1 MVVSHRSLFVVG
13 VLCTLAAA
21 QTTTP
26 SLPLP
31 ASDGW
36 RAEQIHQADSGVWY
50 LHVDK
55 VVADYGQNELIAADD
70 KGRFLLL
77 TVYSGQWTA
86 HSVVAD
92 GQWLAPT
99 RSADVDPRVPG
110 REMYAGGR
118 GGSLHRVTLRPQPF
132 ARFTLES
139 VEIGHAAGEEF
150 HAVVAADLVPGG
162 NDELVAFA
170 ISGAV
175 YQLLPA
181 GDHDAFAMRKIG
193 SVPGRVRDCVVVPG
207 AAGAPAT
214 LFGVSRSGDL
224 LRMRLQGNGA
234 ASPSTLQH
242 DVLLHEDSG
251 LGRIA
256 LAKGRQGVM
265 YATRDDGVV
274 VRVELAADGRVRREA
289 ILACG
294 LGLRGIASGRFFA
307 DDRECVAAYGYD
319 RTVHLVHRRVGAAG
333 DASSWQVETIFQSA
347 QKGHWLAVGELDGR
361 NGTDELVASGFD
373 GQIVLLSRPAGYGV
387 PGLAVAAA
395 ERSPAV
401 ASASGA
407 SPGKAPSVE
416 PAALRVAARVGDRG
430 LAELSPL
437 RYYGGFETKTLA
449 YETLVRIGA
458 DGRLAPGL
466 ASAWRVED
474 GGKTVV
480 LTLRDGA
487 KWHDG
492 TEVTAADVALH
503 CKRWLGLPEHGW
515 LRSARHVE
523 RVRAIG
529 ARELRFELAQ
539 PAALLADLCVI
550 NPAAVQG
557 PGSFGRD
564 GEFVR
569 PIGSGAFAV
578 VGPTA
583 GNAALRYRQV
593 GGEKFVDLVRIEG
606 DALDALMRGEVDAV
620 VGSDLI
626 EIAPARAAA
635 LQKDPRVQV
644 VAGPGSAVWHL
655 ALRHDRGPLAE
666 LVLRQAIAAAVDR
679 EELVRVAAHGFGAP
693 LRGYVAP
700 SIADWPQGAVVSA
713 PTNVPALASPLRL
726 HPGRADSLL
735 VTTLMAQLERAGI
748 PVVVT
753 PAGPG
758 GAGDGD
764 DWDLRL
770 ERTHGVP
777 YDPFGVAE
785 RFGAPAARATESTPT
800 LASRDGELLAAI
812 DALLGATD
820 PATWPQHYARI
831 QARLDALL
839 PIVPLFAPARLA
851 VVRAG
856 LPVPKLDHD
865 LYRLD
870 AEWLIRAR

>member
-1 MVVSHRSLFVVG
+1 MNRASSSFAASL
-13 VLCTLAAA
+13 LLSTLAA

-26 SLPLP
+26 SAPLP
-31 ASDGW
+31 AGDGW

-55 VVADYGQNELIAADD
+55 VVADFGQNEVIAADD

-99 RSADVDPRVPG
+99 RAADVDPRVPG
-110 REMYAGGR
+110 RELYAGGR

-132 ARFTLES
+132 ARFQLDS

-162 NDELVAFA
+162 HDELLAFA
-170 ISGAV
+170 ITGAV
-175 YQLLPA
+175 HQLVPN
-181 GDHDAFAMRKIG
+181 GDGDAFAMRKVG
-193 SVPGRVRDCVVVPG
+193 HVPGRVRDCVVVPG

-214 LFGVSRSGDL
+214 IYGVSRSGDL
-224 LRMRLQGNGA
+224 LRMRLQADGTQPHGA
-234 ASPSTLQH
+234 LHSE
-242 DVLLHEDSG
+242 VLLHEDSG

-256 LAKGRQGVM
+256 LAKGRPGVM
-265 YATRDDGVV
+265 YVTRDDGVV
-274 VRVELAADGRVRREA
+274 VRAELAAGGSVRREA

-319 RTVHLVHRRVGAAG
+319 RTVHLVHRRSGG
-333 DASSWQVETIFQSA
+333 DWQVETIFQSA

-373 GQIVLLSRPAGYGV
+373 GQVVLLARPAGYGV
-387 PGLAVAAA
+387 PGMAVAAA
-395 ERSPAV
+395 ERSPA
-401 ASASGA
+401 AAA
-407 SPGKAPSVE
+407 PTAPS
-416 PAALRVAARVGDRG
+416 ALRVAARLGQRG

-437 RYYGGFETKTLA
+437 RYRGGFETKTLA

-466 ASAWRVED
+466 ARSWRVED
-474 GGKTVV
+474 GGKALV
-480 LTLRDGA
+480 LELRDGA

-492 TEVTAADVALH
+492 REVTAADVAVH
-503 CKRWLGLPEHGW
+503 CERWLGLPEHGW

-523 RVRAIG
+523 RVRATG
-529 ARELRFELAQ
+529 PRQLRFELAQ
-539 PAALLADLCVI
+539 PAALLADLCAI

-557 PGSFGRD
+557 PGAFSRE

-569 PIGSGAFAV
+569 PIGSGPFAV
-578 VGPTA
+578 VGPVA
-583 GNAALRYRQV
+583 GDGALRYRQV
-593 GGEKFVDLVRIEG
+593 GGEALVDLVHVDG
-606 DALDALMRGEVDAV
+606 DALDALLRGDVDAV
-620 VGSDLI
+620 VGSDLVA
-626 EIAPARAAA
+626 IAPARAVQ

-644 VAGPGSAVWHL
+644 VAAAGSSVWHL
-655 ALRHDRGPLAE
+655 ALRFDRGPLAD
-666 LVLRQAIAAAVDR
+666 LALRQAVAAAVDR
-679 EELVRVAAHGFGAP
+679 DELVRVAAFGFGVGT
-693 LRGYVAP
+693 RGYAAP
-700 SIADWPQGAVVSA
+700 SVVDWPQGAAVAAPANGLSSA
-713 PTNVPALASPLRL
+713 APLRL
-726 HPGRADSLL
+726 HPGRADPLL
-735 VTTLMAQLERAGI
+735 VTTLVAQLQRRGL
-748 PVVVT
+748 PV
-753 PAGPG
+753 ALL
-758 GAGDGD
+758 ADGD
-764 DWDLRL
+764 AGDWDLRL

-777 YDPFGVAE
+777 YDPFTVVD
-785 RFGAPAARATESTPT
+785 RFGAAVVGS
-800 LASRDGELLAAI
+800 ASSGSSEAPRDAELVAAI
-812 DALLGATD
+812 DGLLGAAD

-856 LPVPKLDHD
+856 LPVPQLDHD

-870 AEWLIRAR
+870 AGWLSRAR

>member
-1 MVVSHRSLFVVG
+1 MVFSHRSLLVVG
-13 VLCTLAAA
+13 VLSTLAHA

-26 SLPLP
+26 SAPLP

-55 VVADYGQNELIAADD
+55 VVADYGQNEVIAADD

-110 REMYAGGR
+110 RELYAGGR

-150 HAVVAADLVPGG
+150 HAVLAADLVPGG
-162 NDELVAFA
+162 NDELLAFA
-170 ISGAV
+170 ITGAV
-175 YQLLPA
+175 YQLVPN
-181 GDHDAFAMRKIG
+181 GSGDAFAMHAVG
-193 SVPGRVRDCVVVPG
+193 HVPGRVRDCVVVPG

-214 LFGVSRSGDL
+214 IFGVSRSGDL
-224 LRMRLQGNGA
+224 LRVRLRADGTKPHG
-234 ASPSTLQH
+234 TLQH
-242 DVLLHEDSG
+242 EVLLHEDSG

-256 LAKGRQGVM
+256 LAKARAGVF
-265 YATRDDGVV
+265 YVTRDDGVV
-274 VRVELAADGRVRREA
+274 VRAELTADGRVRREA

-319 RTVHLVHRRVGAAG
+319 RTVHLVHRRGDGA
-333 DASSWQVETIFQSA
+333 WQVETIFQSA
-347 QKGHWLAVGELDGR
+347 QKGHWLTVGELDGR

-373 GQIVLLSRPAGYGV
+373 GQIVLLSRPAGYGL
-387 PGLAVAAA
+387 PGIAVAAA
-395 ERSPAV
+395 ERSPAI
-401 ASASGA
+401 ATA
-407 SPGKAPSVE
+407 PGTAPGTAANAAT
-416 PAALRVAARVGDRG
+416 PALRLAARVGDRG

-466 ASAWRVED
+466 ASSWRVED

-480 LTLRDGA
+480 LTLREGA
-487 KWHDG
+487 TWHDG
-492 TEVTAADVALH
+492 SPVTAADVALH
-503 CKRWLGLPEHGW
+503 CKRWIGLPEHGW
-515 LRSARHVE
+515 LRAARHVE
-523 RVRAIG
+523 RVRASG
-529 ARELRFELAQ
+529 PRELRFELTQ
-539 PAALLADLCVI
+539 PAAVLADLCVV

-557 PGSFGRD
+557 PGAFGRD

-593 GGEKFVDLVRIEG
+593 GGDRLVDLVRIEG
-606 DALDALMRGEVDAV
+606 DAVDALLRGDVDAV
-620 VGSDLI
+620 VGSDLV

-644 VAGPGSAVWHL
+644 VVGPGSAVWQL
-655 ALRHDRGPLAE
+655 ALRFDRGPLAD
-666 LVLRQAIAAAVDR
+666 LGLRRAIAAAVDR
-679 EELVRVAAHGFGAP
+679 DELVRVAAYGFGAP
-693 LRGYVAP
+693 TRGHAAP
-700 SIADWPQGAVVSA
+700 SIVDWPQGGVVAA
-713 PTNVPALASPLRL
+713 PTNVPTLANPLRL
-726 HPGRADSLL
+726 YPGEACGLL
-735 VTTLMAQLERAGI
+735 VTTLVAQLQRAGI

-753 PAGPG
+753 PG
-758 GAGDGD
+758 GNGGDCE
-764 DWDLRL
+764 LRL

-777 YDPFGVAE
+777 YDPFTIAE
-785 RFGAPAARATESTPT
+785 RFGAPAARTTESTPAT
-800 LASRDGELLAAI
+800 TPHDAELVAAVDG
-812 DALLGATD
+812 LLGAAD

-839 PIVPLFAPARLA
+839 PIVPLFAPARFAL
-851 VVRAG
+851 VRAG

-870 AEWLIRAR
+870 AEWLSRAR

>member
-1 MVVSHRSLFVVG
+1 MLAIVRPFSVFGSLVVAL
-13 VLCTLAAA
+13 AA

-26 SLPLP
+26 SSPLS
-31 ASDGW
+31 AGDGW

-55 VVADYGQNELIAADD
+55 VVADYGQNEVIAADD

-86 HSVVAD
+86 NSVVAD

-99 RSADVDPRVPG
+99 RAADVDPRVPG
-110 REMYAGGR
+110 RELYAGGR
-118 GGSLHRVTLRPQPF
+118 SGTLHRVTLRPQPF

-150 HAVVAADLVPGG
+150 HSVVAADLLPGG
-162 NDELVAFA
+162 NDELIAFA
-170 ISGAV
+170 ITGAV
-175 YQLLPA
+175 YQLVA
-181 GDHDAFAMRKIG
+181 DGSGDTFTMRKVG
-193 SVPGRVRDCVVVPG
+193 HVPGRVRDCVVVPG
-207 AAGAPAT
+207 DGSAPAT
-214 LFGVSRSGDL
+214 MYGVSRSGDL
-224 LRMRLQGNGA
+224 VRVRLQANGKEPHA
-234 ASPSTLQH
+234 ALQC
-242 DVLLHEDSG
+242 DLLLHEDSG

-256 LAKGRQGVM
+256 LAKGRPGVF
-265 YATRDDGVV
+265 YVTRDDGVV
-274 VRVELAADGRVRREA
+274 VRVELAADGSVRRDA

-319 RTVHLVHRRVGAAG
+319 RTVHLVHRRGG
-333 DASSWQVETIFQSA
+333 GGGWQVDTIFQSA

-387 PGLAVAAA
+387 PGMAIAAA
-395 ERSPAV
+395 ERSSAVVAAPA
-401 ASASGA
+401 
-407 SPGKAPSVE
+407 E
-416 PAALRVAARVGDRG
+416 PAPLRVAARIGERG

-437 RYYGGFETKTLA
+437 RYHGGFETKTLA
-449 YETLVRIGA
+449 YETLVRIGT

-466 ASAWRVED
+466 ARSWRVED
-474 GGKTVV
+474 DGKALV
-480 LTLRDGA
+480 LELRDGA

-492 TEVTAADVALH
+492 SDVTAADVAVH

-523 RVRAIG
+523 RVRATG
-529 ARELRFELAQ
+529 LRQLRFELAQ
-539 PAALLADLCVI
+539 PAALLADLCVV

-557 PGSFGRD
+557 PGAFGRD

-569 PIGSGAFAV
+569 PIGSGLFAV
-578 VGPTA
+578 VGPVA
-583 GNAALRYRQV
+583 GNGALRYRQV
-593 GGEKFVDLVRIEG
+593 GGEALVDLVRVDG
-606 DALDALMRGEVDAV
+606 DALDALLRGDVDAV
-620 VGSDLI
+620 VGSDLVA
-626 EIAPARAAA
+626 IAPGRAAQ

-644 VAGPGSAVWHL
+644 AAAAGSSVWHL
-655 ALRHDRGPLAE
+655 ALRHDRGPLAD
-666 LVLRQAIAAAVDR
+666 LALRTHVAAAVDR
-679 EELVRVAAHGFGAP
+679 EELVRVAAFGFGAP
-693 LRGYVAP
+693 SRGYAAP
-700 SIADWPQGAVVSA
+700 SVVDWPQGKEVAAPARA
-713 PTNVPALASPLRL
+713 PTLAAPLRL
-726 HPGRADSLL
+726 HPGEADALL
-735 VTTLMAQLERAGI
+735 VATLAAQLQRRGLPVTVLAGGN
-748 PVVVT
+748 
-753 PAGPG
+753 AG
-758 GAGDGD
+758 

-777 YDPFGVAE
+777 YDPFTVVE
-785 RFGAPAARATESTPT
+785 RFGARVARTTESTP
-800 LASRDGELLAAI
+800 AGEPRDGELVAAC
-812 DALLGATD
+812 DALLAAAD
-820 PATWPQHYARI
+820 PATWPQHFARI

-856 LPVPKLDHD
+856 LPVPQLDHD

-870 AEWLIRAR
+870 AGWLSRAR